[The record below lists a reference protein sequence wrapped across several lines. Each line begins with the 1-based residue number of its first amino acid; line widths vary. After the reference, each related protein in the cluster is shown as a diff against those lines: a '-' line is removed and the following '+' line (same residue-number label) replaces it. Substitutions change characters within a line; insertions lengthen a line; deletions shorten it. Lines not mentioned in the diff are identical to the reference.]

1 MTIILKE
8 FFFKILNLIKKIFI
22 PIIFLIDLLKARYDR
37 NYSGSEKSFFLMRFL
52 YRISNG
58 LILEFIGKI
67 IKSSSDPLFFKKT
80 YEILNNI
87 DEKDIQI
94 LKDEI
99 LNLKV
104 STNEKYNQNKDI
116 IYNIKS
122 SKAEIDY
129 DYYKKFNAVRLNFNQ
144 KDLLSSKVISEFII
158 KSNFSKIIDKIIGA
172 KTCLISVDSWITLP
186 IPEIKENYEEMTK
199 YQDTQMFHRDVDHL
213 RDIKLFIYLNDVLD
227 YSDGPFQIIQG
238 TNGTDNFNQKN
249 YIDKVKFRISN
260 HFAKKNYEN
269 NIKTF
274 YGKKGTA
281 FIADTRAFHRGS
293 VITKLSHR
301 TILALYYSTHSF
313 GKNKKI
319 TLDKNFKTYDM
330 WKQQIKQNKY
340 MSLFY

>member
-1 MTIILKE
+1 MTIS
-8 FFFKILNLIKKIFI
+8 
-22 PIIFLIDLLKARYDR
+22 PLLQLAI
-37 NYSGSEKSFFLMRFL
+37 
-52 YRISNG
+52 ISNG

-158 KSNFSKIIDKIIGA
+158 KSNFSKIIDKII
-172 KTCLISVDSWITLP
+172 L
-186 IPEIKENYEEMTK
+186 KETPPM
-199 YQDTQMFHRDVDHL
+199 
-213 RDIKLFIYLNDVLD
+213 LFLFFLGI
-227 YSDGPFQIIQG
+227 F
-238 TNGTDNFNQKN
+238 
-249 YIDKVKFRISN
+249 
-260 HFAKKNYEN
+260 
-269 NIKTF
+269 
-274 YGKKGTA
+274 
-281 FIADTRAFHRGS
+281 
-293 VITKLSHR
+293 
-301 TILALYYSTHSF
+301 
-313 GKNKKI
+313 
-319 TLDKNFKTYDM
+319 
-330 WKQQIKQNKY
+330 
-340 MSLFY
+340 LFYFFLLKWDEMRAAIYNSSSQ